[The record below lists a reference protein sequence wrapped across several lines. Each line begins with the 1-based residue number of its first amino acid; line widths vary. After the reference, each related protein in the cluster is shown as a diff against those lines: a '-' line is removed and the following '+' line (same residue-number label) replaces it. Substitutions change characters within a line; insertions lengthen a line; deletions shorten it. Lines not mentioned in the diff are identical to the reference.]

1 MKKIVTINDI
11 AKIANV
17 SRGTVDRVVNNRG
30 YVAEDKLKLI
40 QKIIKDLNF
49 VPNTHGRNLAL
60 NKSLTIALVVPEHKE
75 DDYWVPYIN
84 AAKDF
89 NENYL
94 HLGVRINCYY
104 YDQKNLSTFQRIEDE
119 IFLGQNDAILASNP
133 QNPVLKAF
141 LKKCLRK
148 KLPFVLVGSN
158 DTKYKALSN
167 LGQDAFLS
175 GRLAGELINFR
186 QLQNATYVVFNL
198 FNEYNINA
206 NVVTRIKGFKTYF
219 VENNKPKITVEVI
232 DINVDDPL
240 LFNKIK
246 ERVSTLNEND
256 GIFIPNSKSHFIA
269 QFINTEK
276 IKRFVGFDLVQ
287 ANRDYLHKGVVNFLI
302 NQKPYEQVYQGL
314 EILYRYLG
322 TKQEPSD
329 VILIPLEII
338 TRENLVMT

>member
-30 YVAEDKLKLI
+30 YVAEEKLKLI
-40 QKIIKDLNF
+40 QKIIEELNF

-60 NKSLTIALVVPEHKE
+60 NKSLTIALLVPEHSE
-75 DDYWVPYIN
+75 DDYWVPYIK

-89 NENYL
+89 NQNYL

-104 YDQKNLSTFQRIEDE
+104 YDQKNLSSFQKIEDE
-119 IFLGQNDAILASNP
+119 IFSGNNDAILASNP
-133 QNPVLKAF
+133 QNAILKTF
-141 LKKCLRK
+141 FKKCLRK
-148 KLPFVLVGSN
+148 KIPYVLVGSY
-158 DTKYKALSN
+158 DTKLKAISN
-167 LGQDAFLS
+167 LGPDAFRS

-198 FNEYNINA
+198 FDEYNIND

-219 VENNKPKITVEVI
+219 AENHKSKITVEVI
-232 DINVDDPL
+232 DINVDDPML
-240 LFNKIK
+240 LNKIK
-246 ERVSTLNEND
+246 ERVNTLNEND
-256 GIFIPNSKSHFIA
+256 GIFIPNSKAHFIA

-276 IKRFVGFDLVQ
+276 IKRFVGFDLVE
-287 ANRDYLHKGVVNFLI
+287 ANRDYLHKGVISFLI

-329 VILIPLEII
+329 IILIPLEII
-338 TRENLVMT
+338 TRENLIM

>member
-30 YVAEDKLKLI
+30 YVAADKLKLI
-40 QKIIKDLNF
+40 QKIIKDLDF

-60 NKSLTIALVVPEHKE
+60 HKSLTIAIVVPEHSG

-89 NENYL
+89 NVNYL

-104 YDQKNLSTFQRIEDE
+104 YDQRNLSSFKIIEDK
-119 IFLGQNDAILASNP
+119 IFSDGNDAILASNP
-133 QNPVLKAF
+133 QNQVLKDF
-141 LKKCLRK
+141 LKKCTRK
-148 KLPFVLVGSN
+148 KIPFVLVGSSE
-158 DTKYKALSN
+158 TKYKAISN
-167 LGQDAFLS
+167 LGQDSFRC

-186 QLQNATYVVFNL
+186 QLQKATYVVFNL
-198 FNEYNINA
+198 FNEYNIND
-206 NVVTRIKGFKTYF
+206 NVVARIKGFKTYF
-219 VENNKPKITVEVI
+219 AENSTPKINVEVI
-232 DINVDDPL
+232 DISVDDPK
-240 LFNKIK
+240 LFDIIK
-246 ERVSTLNEND
+246 ERISTLNEND
-256 GIFIPNSKSHFIA
+256 GIFIPNSKAHYVARFV
-269 QFINTEK
+269 NTEK

-287 ANRDYLHKGVVNFLI
+287 ANRDYLDKGVVNFLI